1 MDPRSEHLI
10 GQILNPVAMGSGP
23 ATPEDPAARV
33 SAEQVVLPSHACG
46 GYTGPERRA
55 QGYLIAEVVEEAPS
69 SRPPNRA

>member
-10 GQILNPVAMGSGP
+10 RQILNPVPMGSVP
-23 ATPEDPAARV
+23 MPTAAPTFV
-33 SAEQVVLPSHACG
+33 SARQVVHPLYACG

-69 SRPPNRA
+69 TRPTSRT